1 MAKKKNKEPLRLNR
15 LRVILAD
22 RGISQ
27 TEFAEMMDVHPSKIS
42 RIYNNRTE
50 PPLQLLYKMAQILKI
65 EVAELLTPISNLQ
78 DHFPFDKSKEK

>member
-1 MAKKKNKEPLRLNR
+1 MAKKKSKEPVRLNR

-27 TEFAEMMDVHPSKIS
+27 TEFGEMLNIERSKIS
-42 RIYNNRTE
+42 RICNNRTE
-50 PPLQLLYKMAQILKI
+50 PTLKLLYKMAQALKI

-78 DHFPFDKSKEK
+78 EHFPFDKFKDK

>member
-1 MAKKKNKEPLRLNR
+1 MAKKKAKEPLRLNR

-27 TEFAEMMDVHPSKIS
+27 TEFAEMMGVHPSKIS

-50 PPLQLLYKMAQILKI
+50 PPLFLLYQMAQILKV

-78 DHFPFDKSKEK
+78 NHFPFDKSKEK

>member
-1 MAKKKNKEPLRLNR
+1 MAKKKVKEPLRLNR

-27 TEFAEMMDVHPSKIS
+27 NEFAEMMNVHPSKIS

-50 PPLQLLYKMAQILKI
+50 PTLKLLYQLAQVLKI

-78 DHFPFDKSKEK
+78 EHFPFDKSKEK